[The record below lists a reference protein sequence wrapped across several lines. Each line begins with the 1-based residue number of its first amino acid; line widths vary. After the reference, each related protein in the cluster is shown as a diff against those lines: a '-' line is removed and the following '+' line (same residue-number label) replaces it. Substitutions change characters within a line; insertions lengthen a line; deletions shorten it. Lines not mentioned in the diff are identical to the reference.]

1 MTKQETTPE
10 ERIAY
15 RTAARVWLDLSEV
28 ISKGVPLECA
38 FIGAYCYMVGVPV
51 TVFNIS
57 KQPWAGSYRTAKRY
71 VDMMVDAGALEYTEG
86 GAVRVSEAG
95 KHTSDFYFRAL
106 FEMPKQVAHMQPS
119 AAAEAA
125 AVVKLADVRKD

>member
-1 MTKQETTPE
+1 MSTQMTTPE

-15 RTAARVWLDLSEV
+15 RTAARIWLDLSEF
-28 ISKGVPLECA
+28 ICRDVPVAAA

-51 TVFNIS
+51 TVYNIA
-57 KQPWAGSYRTAKRY
+57 KQPWASSYRTAKRY
-71 VDMMVDAGALEYTEG
+71 VDMMVDAGALEYTEC

-95 KHTSDFYFRAL
+95 NHGSDTYFRAL

-125 AVVKLADVRKD
+125 EVVKLTDVEKN

>member
-1 MTKQETTPE
+1 MTKQETTSE

-28 ISKGVPLECA
+28 VAKGVPIECT
-38 FIGAYCYMVGVPV
+38 FVGAYCYMVGVPV
-51 TVFNIS
+51 TVFNIA

-71 VDMMVDAGALEYTEG
+71 VDIMVDAGALEYTEG
-86 GAVRVSEAG
+86 GAVRVTEAG

-119 AAAEAA
+119 AALEAA
-125 AVVKLADVRKD
+125 EVVKLADVNKD

>member
-1 MTKQETTPE
+1 MNRKKTTPE
-10 ERIAY
+10 ERLAY
-15 RTAARVWLDLSEV
+15 RTAARIWLDLSELT
-28 ISKGVPLECA
+28 SHGVPVECA

-95 KHTSDFYFRAL
+95 NHTSDFYFRAL

-125 AVVKLADVRKD
+125 AVVKLANVQKS